1 MFENLGWMEII
12 CLVLIGL
19 FIFGPER
26 LPKVIGDAARFLRSA
41 RQMARNATSELQNE
55 LGTDID
61 ITDLNP
67 RTFVQKH
74 LLSDE
79 EVSDLSAPLRQAFGE
94 VQSVTD
100 LGEGQYELAV
110 ALRNVRADPSIYVM
124 PPDMRGY
131 VQIGRTWREIPLRP
145 AADAPIGVSKI
156 DGNQVYHY
164 LFGSPGQRLHTTA
177 AELHACAVF

>member
-19 FIFGPER
+19 FIFGPDR
-26 LPKVIGDAARFLRSA
+26 LPKVIGDAAKFLRSA

-74 LLSDE
+74 LLSDD

-100 LGEGQYELAV
+100 SINDEPLSLSKGTSSAV
-110 ALRNVRADPSIYVM
+110 SLRKSDQPAGSIAPY
-124 PPDMRGY
+124 D
-131 VQIGRTWREIPLRP
+131 L
-145 AADAPIGVSKI
+145 DA
-156 DGNQVYHY
+156 
-164 LFGSPGQRLHTTA
+164 T
-177 AELHACAVF
+177 

>member
-67 RTFVQKH
+67 RTFVRKH

-100 LGEGQYELAV
+100 
-110 ALRNVRADPSIYVM
+110 SIN
-124 PPDMRGY
+124 D
-131 VQIGRTWREIPLRP
+131 EPLSLSKGTSTVSLSKAEQP
-145 AADAPIGVSKI
+145 AGSAAPYDLDA
-156 DGNQVYHY
+156 
-164 LFGSPGQRLHTTA
+164 T
-177 AELHACAVF
+177 

>member
-1 MFENLGWMEII
+1 VFENLGWMEII
-12 CLVLIGL
+12 SLVLIGL
-19 FIFGPER
+19 FIFGPDR

-100 LGEGQYELAV
+100 SINDEPLSLNKGTSSAV
-110 ALRNVRADPSIYVM
+110 SLRKSD
-124 PPDMRGY
+124 
-131 VQIGRTWREIPLRP
+131 E
-145 AADAPIGVSKI
+145 AAGSAAPYDVDA
-156 DGNQVYHY
+156 
-164 LFGSPGQRLHTTA
+164 T
-177 AELHACAVF
+177 